1 MSDFEGGLESGAVS
15 VGHMLEPHD
24 DPSVTFGQ
32 RVKQFGPSAAV
43 LVGLLLLWEFA
54 ALFLSIPAYILP
66 APSAIIAT
74 LIKKW
79 SSTLQSATWVTLT
92 EVLIGFV
99 LALIA
104 GIGIAVILHAWAHV
118 RRAVYPLLIGS
129 QTIPIIVIG
138 PILAIIFGYNIVPKV
153 ILVALICFFP
163 IVVTTIDGLASVD
176 PQLKRMMKT
185 LYGTPW
191 STFKRVEFPAALPSM
206 FSGIRVAATYAA
218 IGAVFGEYAG
228 SSNGLGYVM
237 IQATPQM
244 QTSLVFAAILLLS
257 LISVLLFMLVSVAE
271 RILVPWAREGRMQ

>member
-1 MSDFEGGLESGAVS
+1 MSNVDGNNGASRGLAEVAPKRSKDKGS
-15 VGHMLEPHD
+15 PLRE
-24 DPSVTFGQ
+24 
-32 RVKQFGPSAAV
+32 RLRNLGPAIGV
-43 LVGLLLLWEFA
+43 LVGLVVFWELA
-54 ALFLSIPAYILP
+54 CRFLSVPAYILP
-66 APSAIIAT
+66 PPSSIIAT

-79 SSTLQSATWVTLT
+79 DTTLASATWVTLS
-92 EVLIGFV
+92 EVAIGF
-99 LALIA
+99 ALSLIT
-104 GIGIAVILHAWAHV
+104 GIGFAILLHASPHV
-118 RRAVYPLLIGS
+118 RRAIYPLLIGS

-153 ILVALICFFP
+153 LLVTLICFFP

-185 LYGTPW
+185 LYGTAW
-191 STFKRVEFPAALPSM
+191 STFRRVEFPAALPSM
-206 FSGIRVAATYAA
+206 FSGIRVAATYAS

-257 LISVLLFMLVSVAE
+257 LISVVLFALVSLAE
-271 RILVPWAREGRMQ
+271 RLLVPWAKEGRS